1 LTKEEKMNK
10 YSTINALTS
19 TKVVAVIRGKDASEA
34 TELSKAAIEGGIKA
48 IELTYTT
55 PQIEDTFRSLKGLNV
70 LLGAG
75 SVLDSE
81 TARHA
86 ILNGAKFIVSSH
98 FVEDVAKLCN
108 RYGIPYMP
116 GCMSIREMASAL
128 ELGCDILKLFP
139 AGHFD
144 PSFIKAVNGPLPN
157 VKIMP
162 TGGINLDNM
171 EEWIN
176 AGAVAIGI
184 GSDLNKAY
192 QNRGYEAVV
201 RLSEKY
207 IEKCSALTEVLS

>member
-1 LTKEEKMNK
+1 MNK

-144 PSFIKAVNGPLPN
+144 PSFIKTVNGPLPN

>member
-1 LTKEEKMNK
+1 MNK

-144 PSFIKAVNGPLPN
+144 PSFIKTVNGPLPN

-192 QNRGYEAVV
+192 QNWGYEAVV

>member
-1 LTKEEKMNK
+1 MNK

-201 RLSEKY
+201 KLSEKY

>member
-1 LTKEEKMNK
+1 MNK

-55 PQIEDTFRSLKGLNV
+55 PQIEDTFRSLKGLDV

-86 ILNGAKFIVSSH
+86 ILNGAKFIISSH

-139 AGHFD
+139 AGYFD

-201 RLSEKY
+201 KLSEKY

>member
-1 LTKEEKMNK
+1 MNK

>member
-1 LTKEEKMNK
+1 MNK

-34 TELSKAAIEGGIKA
+34 TELSKAAVEGGIKA

-55 PQIEDTFRSLKGLNV
+55 PQIEDTFRSLKGLDV

-162 TGGINLDNM
+162 TGGISLNNI
-171 EEWIN
+171 EEWLN

-192 QNRGYEAVV
+192 QNGGYEAVV
-201 RLSEKY
+201 QLSEKY
-207 IEKCSALTEVLS
+207 IEKCTTLTEVLS

>member
-1 LTKEEKMNK
+1 MNK

-55 PQIEDTFRSLKGLNV
+55 PQIEDTFRSLKGLDV

-116 GCMSIREMASAL
+116 GCMSIRDMASAL

-139 AGHFD
+139 ADHFD

-201 RLSEKY
+201 KLSEKY

>member
-1 LTKEEKMNK
+1 MNK

-55 PQIEDTFRSLKGLNV
+55 PQIEDTFRSLKGLDV

>member
-1 LTKEEKMNK
+1 MNK
-10 YSTINALTS
+10 YLTVNALTS
-19 TKVVAVIRGKDASEA
+19 TKIVAVIRGKDASEA
-34 TELSKAAIEGGIKA
+34 TELSKAAVEGGIKA

-55 PQIEDTFRSLKGLNV
+55 PQIEDTFRALKGLDV

-144 PSFIKAVNGPLPN
+144 PSFIKAVNGPLSN

-162 TGGINLDNM
+162 TGGINLNNI
-171 EEWIN
+171 EEWLN

-192 QNRGYEAVV
+192 QNGGHEAVV
-201 RLSEKY
+201 KLSEKY

>member
-1 LTKEEKMNK
+1 MNK
-10 YSTINALTS
+10 YLTVNALTS
-19 TKVVAVIRGKDASEA
+19 TKIVAVIRGKDASEA
-34 TELSKAAIEGGIKA
+34 TELSKAAVEGGIKA

-55 PQIEDTFRSLKGLNV
+55 PQIEDTFRALKGLDV

-162 TGGINLDNM
+162 TGGINLNNI
-171 EEWIN
+171 EEWLN

-192 QNRGYEAVV
+192 QNGGHEAVV
-201 RLSEKY
+201 KLSEKY

>member
-1 LTKEEKMNK
+1 MNK
-10 YSTINALTS
+10 YLTVNVLTS
-19 TKVVAVIRGKDASEA
+19 TKIVAIIRGKDASEA
-34 TELSKAAIEGGIKA
+34 TELSKAAVEGGIKA

-55 PQIEDTFRSLKGLNV
+55 PQIEDTFRALKGLDV

-86 ILNGAKFIVSSH
+86 ILNGAKFIVSTH

-162 TGGINLDNM
+162 TGGINLNNI
-171 EEWIN
+171 EEWLN

-192 QNRGYEAVV
+192 QNGGHEAVV
-201 RLSEKY
+201 KLSEKY